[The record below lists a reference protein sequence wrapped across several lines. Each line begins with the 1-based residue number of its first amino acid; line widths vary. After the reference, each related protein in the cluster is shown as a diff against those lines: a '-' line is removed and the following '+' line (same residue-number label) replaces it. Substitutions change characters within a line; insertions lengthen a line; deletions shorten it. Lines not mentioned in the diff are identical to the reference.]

1 MFKECRLN
9 FNNDEKVNTF
19 RSVGRYSI
27 PIMKKQQLAKLINKY
42 LEGKCSPDE
51 ELLLEEYLD
60 SLNDKKNSQGKR
72 KLSYEELTGEE
83 TYSRI
88 IQAIDNMKKGK
99 TGLQKIVA
107 SRYLLKIAA
116 SIIALLTLSVC
127 ALYISGVFSS
137 NSNQVAWTERKTIS
151 GEKSIINFADGTKI
165 ILNGNSNLKYSVNAL
180 NNTREVFLE
189 GEAFF
194 EVKHDTTRQ
203 FIVHSKNL
211 TTTDLGTEFDISA
224 YSNEKEITVSL
235 VSGKINIAE
244 NENEKISKSTIL
256 QPKQQLVYSTTK
268 KTYNL
273 RDFDMV
279 EIIGWKDNV
288 LKFKDA
294 TLKDVF
300 IKLERAYGI
309 KFQLQTKSFEGFL
322 ITANFDKAP
331 VETVTKLIKKLT
343 GLDYTNIKENDQIKK
358 IVFFKK

>member
-1 MFKECRLN
+1 
-9 FNNDEKVNTF
+9 
-19 RSVGRYSI
+19 
-27 PIMKKQQLAKLINKY
+27 
-42 LEGKCSPDE
+42 
-51 ELLLEEYLD
+51 
-60 SLNDKKNSQGKR
+60 
-72 KLSYEELTGEE
+72 
-83 TYSRI
+83 
-88 IQAIDNMKKGK
+88 
-99 TGLQKIVA
+99 
-107 SRYLLKIAA
+107 RYLLKIAA